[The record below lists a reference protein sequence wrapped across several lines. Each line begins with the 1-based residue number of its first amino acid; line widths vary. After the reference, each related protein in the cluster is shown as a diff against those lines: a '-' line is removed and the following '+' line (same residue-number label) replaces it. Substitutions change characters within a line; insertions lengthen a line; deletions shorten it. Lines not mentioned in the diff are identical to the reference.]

1 MNSRKSQPHERAER
15 QKLEDLTKSETY
27 KIQLLRKGLGDEL
40 ILYQQQEKAKLALL
54 AHTRDLIIQE
64 AKAIGLNYGAL
75 QRQVRSGPV
84 TAQGQAGSRVALF
97 DSGGS
102 FGAGEPFLKG
112 NINETLKIN
121 GQMINYPG
129 AAMVF
134 PLAGGTATPH
144 GGGNYRRTR
153 GHCYPGLA

>member
-1 MNSRKSQPHERAER
+1 LNSGALSTAG
-15 QKLEDLTKSETY
+15 TVAG
-27 KIQLLRKGLGDEL
+27 IVKGGATLGS
-40 ILYQQQEKAKLALL
+40 ALL
-54 AHTRDLIIQE
+54 KSLH
-64 AKAIGLNYGAL
+64 
-75 QRQVRSGPV
+75 
-84 TAQGQAGSRVALF
+84 LF

-102 FGAGEPFLKG
+102 FGAGEAFLKG

-144 GGGNYRRTR
+144 GGGSVTVAPGAIVIQDGHNPT
-153 GHCYPGLA
+153 GHCQRRSGHRWKGS